1 MRGSSFTI
9 LLIPFPH
16 IPSSHL
22 FSEINV
28 MSLTVNIKT
37 PCWFALLGVAIA
49 SKYKRF
55 NTIINDI
62 GFKMIRKDDNCWI
75 KAVPI
80 TQLSTPSS
88 LHIIL
93 NGEEHHWDVYD
104 ESGRDIHKVYF
115 EGYQSTPSFYL
126 KSGEHP
132 FRIDCDVDDIKVL
145 PITETHKIDT
155 YLRDNCAC
163 ISPQASCWAKAI
175 YSTSRPDKPPFD
187 EM

>member
-1 MRGSSFTI
+1 MRGSSSAF
-9 LLIPFPH
+9 LLIPSPH

>member
-1 MRGSSFTI
+1 
-9 LLIPFPH
+9 
-16 IPSSHL
+16 
-22 FSEINV
+22 

-55 NTIINDI
+55 NTTINDI

-93 NGEEHHWDVYD
+93 NGDEHHWDIYG
-104 ESGRDIHKVYF
+104 ESGRDVHKVYF
-115 EGYQSTPSFYL
+115 EGYKSTPSFYL
-126 KSGEHP
+126 KSGQNC
-132 FRIDCDVDDIKVL
+132 FRVDCGVDGIKVL
-145 PITETHKIDT
+145 PITETHRMDAYIKK
-155 YLRDNCAC
+155 NCNC
-163 ISPQASCWAKAI
+163 ISSQASCWAIAI
-175 YSTSRPDKPPFD
+175 YFTREPDKPPFD
-187 EM
+187 F